1 MRGNQ
6 TTGTPFSRRRRRHGS
21 HNNGRRRSGCRAVLY
36 GAVVSSRR
44 PTPPICSDLIC
55 DRDRHSLDPAWSY
68 SSVTEEESICHWLGI
83 VDLTNLL
90 PLRKSLILS
99 QPRSSL
105 IKPSLKGSWPW
116 SVARMPRQLGATL
129 RPHSWTSIARAF
141 GG

>member
-1 MRGNQ
+1 MLQ
-6 TTGTPFSRRRRRHGS
+6 TNHPIPES
-21 HNNGRRRSGCRAVLY
+21 AVE
-36 GAVVSSRR
+36 
-44 PTPPICSDLIC
+44 I
-55 DRDRHSLDPAWSY
+55 DRDGAKWHSLDPAWSY

-129 RPHSWTSIARAF
+129 GPRSWASIARAF
-141 GG
+141 GGWCKTSTLQAKTTRHSCMPAWAWVMISS